1 MDAKYSFSPYAIAA
15 LAAAMLV
22 MPSACNDD
30 FGYQNTV
37 GQQIAFHPAASAGW
51 HEGMSVDESSPTT
64 HCTSVRA
71 LSGGD
76 AKLYLH
82 TVVADNPAVERTA
95 GSRGTTVGST
105 DAFKKRYATFSLS
118 GICYTGTYPTD
129 ESQNTWTTEFAHDLP
144 YSTANGEPAAG
155 GRQLYW
161 PANGKV
167 RFFAFAPTTADFK
180 GEGGSLT
187 MSRADHKGSPTITYT
202 VPAKVTEQVDLMTAR
217 TDENHA
223 TTPGSAIELTF
234 GHALTAVQ
242 VKCGTGMLAGKI
254 TEVRIDG
261 VYGTGTQVI
270 GSGEWTIPDD
280 ATKTSYTIS
289 KEIVLPSQNEKDSDK
304 PDKVHTPVD
313 TPIATDTDALTFLLL
328 PQKLDGASM
337 TIKFTDAATGTPRT
351 ITGPLTGEWEAGKI
365 VTYTVSPSSIHIS
378 AKITLDKKGRTD
390 PNATPDTI
398 PYSGVWYDAKYTASA
413 EITQGTDTKQLDI
426 DDSKISFWHSFDN
439 GTTWTEGGSDT
450 DGLLTI
456 SPQPAY
462 KTINTNTGFLPGFKT
477 ATGTVTDDDVQ
488 TETVTPFN
496 LGTEKGATANCYLV
510 DQAGYYCLPLVYG
523 NGGTPTGN
531 PKGLTKFVDY
541 QGNEITNTTISG
553 AGKDAVLMW
562 QDSPDLIDP
571 ASVGVRDVNGTLM
584 LVFRIRPQT
593 LAQGNAV
600 LALRDL
606 TTATKDIVWSW
617 HIWVTPHKDEFYT
630 DLCTVTSSVGNQTYS
645 FSRKY
650 NLGWCDSHEDN
661 KEREFI
667 LKAVFDMSEFGGGKE
682 TVVEI
687 PGIFVQKE
695 YKGSDAGDNTYYQ
708 WGRKDPMLGG
718 IYNKNTPTYAYLKKG
733 STNDTEEFTMENKQ
747 VFNQYV
753 VEENGKKYD
762 YSFRK
767 NPGDMVAESD
777 KFSAGATIPDA
788 IKNPYMFI
796 TNSREYGVGDDK
808 DNTVKKW
815 EGKSNRQHWHTLDGA
830 QDYVGTTKILF
841 NAWNYNATGVCTAY
855 NEAQSW
861 QAVSKTIYDP
871 CPPGFKVPPIGAF
884 SGITNQVNK
893 NNTTNLGTTIF
904 GKVEGFSDKAWSIT
918 LDGTTGTGTVYFP
931 ATGVRNYALRQN
943 EWQHVSLTG
952 GAVDYD
958 SFMRT
963 SWPAFK
969 MLTFVTSASEQKATK
984 TENNV
989 TVDDMNTIDKLLIF
1003 VIDNRY
1009 QNGSK
1014 VSDYKTVTN
1023 NSKVTYYVG
1032 SSNGYGLSVRPIKD

>member
-37 GQQIAFHPAASAGW
+37 GQQIAFHPTASAGW

-76 AKLYLH
+76 TKLYLH
-82 TVVADNPAVERTA
+82 TVVADNPAVKRTA

-105 DAFKKRYATFSLS
+105 DAFKARYATFSLS

-144 YSTANGEPAAG
+144 YSTANGQPAAG

-167 RFFAFAPTTADFK
+167 RFFAFAPTTDDFK

-187 MSRADHKGSPTITYT
+187 MSGADRKGSPTITYT
-202 VPAKVTEQVDLMTAR
+202 VPTEVTEQIDLMTAR
-217 TDENHA
+217 TDEAHA
-223 TTPGSAIELTF
+223 TTPGTAIELTF

-242 VKCGTGMLAGKI
+242 VKCGTGMPAGKI
-254 TEVRIDG
+254 SEVKIDG

-270 GSGEWTIPDD
+270 GSGQWTIP
-280 ATKTSYTIS
+280 ANAAKTSYTIS
-289 KEIVLPSQNEKDSDK
+289 KEIVLPSENEKDSDK
-304 PDKVHTPVD
+304 PDNVHTPSD

-351 ITGPLTGEWEAGKI
+351 ITGALTGEWKAGKI

-378 AKITLDKKGRTD
+378 AKIELNKKGRTET
-390 PNATPDTI
+390 NAVPDTI
-398 PYSGVWYDAKYTASA
+398 PYSGVWYDATYTATV
-413 EITQGTDTKQLDI
+413 EMTQEGTPTKTLTI
-426 DDSKISFWHSFDN
+426 DDSKISFRHSFDN
-439 GTTWTEGGSDT
+439 GTTWMPGSSDA

-462 KTINTNTGFLPGFKT
+462 TDINNFSTTTLGSET
-477 ATGTVTDDDVQ
+477 A
-488 TETVTPFN
+488 PYN
-496 LGTEKGATANCYLV
+496 LGTEKGETANCYLV

-523 NGGTPTGN
+523 NGGTPTG
-531 PKGLTKFVDY
+531 KADGLTKFVDY

-553 AGKDAVLMW
+553 TGKDAVLMW

-571 ASVGVRDVNGTLM
+571 ASVEVRDVDGTPM

-606 TTATKDIVWSW
+606 TSPNKDIVWSW
-617 HIWVTPHKDEFYT
+617 HIWVTPHKDKFYT
-630 DLCTVTSSVGNQTYS
+630 DLCTVTSSVGKQTYQ

-661 KEREFI
+661 PEREFI
-667 LKAVFDMSEFGGGKE
+667 LKAVFEMISAE
-682 TVVEI
+682 VVI
-687 PGIFVQKE
+687 PGTFVQKE

-718 IYNKNTPTYAYLKKG
+718 IYNKNTPTYTYTKG
-733 STNDTEEFTMENKQ
+733 TNNKTETTEFNMENKQ

-753 VEENGKKYD
+753 KEEDGKTYN

-796 TNSREYGVGDDK
+796 TNSREYGTSDNYG
-808 DNTVKKW
+808 NTVNKW
-815 EGKSNRQHWHTLDGA
+815 TGKSYRQHWHKLDKLEDF
-830 QDYVGTTKILF
+830 DYVGTTNILF
-841 NAWNYNATGVCTAY
+841 NAWNYDAQGVCATSGDD
-855 NEAQSW
+855 ESKRP
-861 QAVSKTIYDP
+861 VSKTIYDP
-871 CPPGFKVPPIGAF
+871 CPPGFKVPPIDAF
-884 SGITNQVNK
+884 SAITTFMSGNDSSA
-893 NNTTNLGTTIF
+893 LGTITY
-904 GKVEGFSDKAWSIT
+904 GKVEGFSDKAWWIT
-918 LDGTTGTGTVYFP
+918 LTEGGGTIYFP

-943 EWQHVSLTG
+943 EWKTVVG
-952 GAVDYD
+952 FANNDYD
-958 SFMRT
+958 GFMRI
-963 SWPAFK
+963 SWPAFRT
-969 MLTFVTSASEQKATK
+969 LTFITSASEQKSSK
-984 TENNV
+984 TQ
-989 TVDDMNTIDKLLIF
+989 DIDKLLIF
-1003 VIDNRY
+1003 IIDSRHGTSINTA
-1009 QNGSK
+1009 SPK
-1014 VSDYKTVTN
+1014 I
-1023 NSKVTYYVG
+1023 YYYAP

>member
-76 AKLYLH
+76 TKLYLH
-82 TVVADNPAVERTA
+82 TVVADNPAVERTV

-105 DAFKKRYATFSLS
+105 DAFKKRYETFSLS

-144 YSTANGEPAAG
+144 YRTANGEPAAG

-167 RFFAFAPTTADFK
+167 RFFAFAPMTDDFK

-187 MSRADHKGSPTITYT
+187 MSAADHKGSPTITYT
-202 VPAKVTEQVDLMTAR
+202 VPTKVTEQVDLMTAR
-217 TDENHA
+217 TDEMHA
-223 TTPGSAIELTF
+223 TTPGNAITLTF

-254 TEVRIDG
+254 TEVKIDG

-270 GSGEWTIPDD
+270 GSGKWTIPGD
-280 ATKTSYTIS
+280 AAKTSYTIS
-289 KEIVLPSQNEKDSDK
+289 KEIVLPSENEKDSAK
-304 PDKVHTPVD
+304 PDKVHTPAD

-378 AKITLDKKGRTD
+378 AKITLDKKGKTD
-390 PNATPDTI
+390 TNATPDTI

-413 EITQGTDTKQLDI
+413 EITQGTDTERLDI
-426 DDSKISFWHSFDN
+426 DESKISFWHSFDD
-439 GTTWTEGGSDT
+439 GKTWTKGGSDT

-462 KTINTNTGFLPGFKT
+462 TTINTNTGFVSGFMT

-496 LGTEKGATANCYLV
+496 LGKDETANCYLV

-523 NGGTPTGN
+523 NGGTPTGK
-531 PKGLTKFVDY
+531 PEGLTKFVDY

-553 AGKDAVLMW
+553 EGKDAVLMW

-571 ASVGVRDVNGTLM
+571 ASVGVRDVNGTSM

-600 LALRDL
+600 LALRD
-606 TTATKDIVWSW
+606 AAKDIVWSW

-630 DLCTVTSSVGNQTYS
+630 DLCTVTSSVGNKTYS

-661 KEREFI
+661 PEREFI
-667 LKAVFDMSEFGGGKE
+667 LKAVFDMIGEE
-682 TVVEI
+682 VVI
-687 PGIFVQKE
+687 PGTFVQKE

-718 IYNKNTPTYAYLKKG
+718 IYNKNTPTYTYTKG
-733 STNDTEEFTMENKQ
+733 TNNKSENTEFNMENKQ

-753 VEENGKKYD
+753 KVENGTTYN

-767 NPGDMVAESD
+767 NPGDMVAEGD
-777 KFSAGATIPDA
+777 EFSTGATIPDA
-788 IKNPYMFI
+788 IKNPYMFV
-796 TNSREYGVGDDK
+796 TNSREYGTGDNYG
-808 DNTVKKW
+808 NTVNKW
-815 EGKSNRQHWHTLDGA
+815 TGLSYRQHWHKLDGA

-841 NAWNYNATGVCTAY
+841 NAWNYNATGVCTGY
-855 NEAQSW
+855 DQEESW
-861 QAVSKTIYDP
+861 RSVSKTIYDP
-871 CPPGFKVPPIGAF
+871 CPPGFKVPPIDAF
-884 SGITNQVNK
+884 SAITPYTDSK
-893 NNTTNLGTTIF
+893 SSGTTLGTISY
-904 GKVEGFSDKAWSIT
+904 GKVEGFSGEAWSIT
-918 LDGTTGTGTVYFP
+918 LTEGGTIYFP
-931 ATGVRNYALRQN
+931 ATGVRNYALRQS
-943 EWQHVSLTG
+943 EWKTVVG
-952 GAVDYD
+952 FANNDYYG
-958 SFMRT
+958 FMRI
-963 SWPAFK
+963 SWPAFR
-969 MLTFVTSASEQKATK
+969 MLTFVTSASEQKSSK
-984 TENNV
+984 IQE
-989 TVDDMNTIDKLLIF
+989 IDKLLIF
-1003 VIDNRY
+1003 IIDPRY
-1009 QNGSK
+1009 GTDIN
-1014 VSDYKTVTN
+1014 TN
-1023 NSKVTYYVG
+1023 NPKIYYYAA
-1032 SSNGYGLSVRPIKD
+1032 SSNGYGLSVRPIKE

>member
-76 AKLYLH
+76 TKLYLH

-105 DAFKKRYATFSLS
+105 DAFKTRYTTFSLS

-144 YSTANGEPAAG
+144 YLTANGQPAAG
-155 GRQLYW
+155 GKQLYW

-167 RFFAFAPTTADFK
+167 RFFAFAPTTDDFK

-187 MSRADHKGSPTITYT
+187 MSDADHKGSPTITYT
-202 VPAKVTEQVDLMTAR
+202 VPTKVTEQVDLMTAR
-217 TDENHA
+217 ADEMHA
-223 TTPGSAIELTF
+223 TTPGNAIELTF

-254 TEVRIDG
+254 SEVKIDG

-270 GSGEWTIPDD
+270 GSGEWTID
-280 ATKTSYTIS
+280 AGAAKTSYTIS
-289 KEIVLPSQNEKDSDK
+289 KEITLPSENDNNSTK
-304 PDKVHTPVD
+304 PDKVHTPAD
-313 TPIATDTDALTFLLL
+313 TPIATDTDAQTFLLL

-378 AKITLDKKGRTD
+378 AKITLDKKGKTD
-390 PNATPDTI
+390 TNATPDTI

-413 EITQGTDTKQLDI
+413 EITQGTDTKRLDI
-426 DDSKISFWHSFDN
+426 KESEISFWHSFDN
-439 GTTWTEGGSDT
+439 GKTWTKGGSDT

-462 KTINTNTGFLPGFKT
+462 TEMNKIFS
-477 ATGTVTDDDVQ
+477 
-488 TETVTPFN
+488 TETAGSETSPFN
-496 LGTEKGATANCYLV
+496 LGKGATANCYLV

-523 NGGTPTGN
+523 NGGTPTGK
-531 PKGLTKFVDY
+531 PEGLTKFVDY
-541 QGNEITNTTISG
+541 KGNEITNTTISG
-553 AGKDAVLMW
+553 EGKDAVLMW

-571 ASVGVRDVNGTLM
+571 ASVGVRDVNGTSM

-600 LALRDL
+600 LALRD
-606 TTATKDIVWSW
+606 AAKDIVWSW
-617 HIWVTPHKDEFYT
+617 HIWVTPHKDKFYT
-630 DLCTVTSSVGNQTYS
+630 DLCTVTSSVGNKTYS

-661 KEREFI
+661 PEREFI
-667 LKAVFDMSEFGGGKE
+667 LKAVFDMIGEE
-682 TVVEI
+682 VVI
-687 PGIFVQKE
+687 PGTFVQKE

-718 IYNKNTPTYAYLKKG
+718 IYNKNTNNYTYYKKG
-733 STNDTEEFTMENKQ
+733 NTGATPDVTEFTMENKQ

-753 VEENGKKYD
+753 KVENGTTYN

-767 NPGDMVAESD
+767 NPGDMVALTDEAS
-777 KFSAGATIPDA
+777 KGVTIPYA
-788 IKNPYMFI
+788 IKHPYMFI
-796 TNSREYGVGDDK
+796 TNSRENGTGDNYG
-808 DNTVKKW
+808 NTVNKW
-815 EGKSNRQHWHTLDGA
+815 TGMSYRQHWHVIDETNKPN
-830 QDYVGTTKILF
+830 YVGTTNILF
-841 NAWNYNATGVCTAY
+841 NAWNYDATGVCNAT
-855 NEAQSW
+855 NTSPGNSQSW
-861 QAVSKTIYDP
+861 QSVSKTIYDP
-871 CPPGFKVPPIGAF
+871 CPPGFKVPPIDAF
-884 SGITNQVNK
+884 SAITTYTDNK
-893 NNTTNLGTTIF
+893 SRGTTLGTISY
-904 GKVEGFSDKAWSIT
+904 GKVDGFSDKAWSIT
-918 LDGTTGTGTVYFP
+918 LTEGGSGKIYFP
-931 ATGVRNYALRQN
+931 ATGVRNYALRQS
-943 EWQHVSLTG
+943 EWKTVAG
-952 GAVDYD
+952 FANNDYD
-958 SFMRT
+958 GFMRI
-963 SWPAFK
+963 SWPAFR
-969 MLTFVTSASEQKATK
+969 MLTFVTSASEQKASK
-984 TENNV
+984 TQE
-989 TVDDMNTIDKLLIF
+989 IDKLLIF
-1003 VIDNRY
+1003 IIDPRD
-1009 QNGSK
+1009 G
-1014 VSDYKTVTN
+1014 TN
-1023 NSKVTYYVG
+1023 INTDNPMIYYYAG
-1032 SSNGYGLSVRPIKD
+1032 SSNGYGLPVRPIKD

>member
-76 AKLYLH
+76 TKLYLH

-105 DAFKKRYATFSLS
+105 DAFKNRYATFSLS

-144 YSTANGEPAAG
+144 YRTANGEPAAG

-167 RFFAFAPTTADFK
+167 RFFAFAPTTDDFK

-187 MSRADHKGSPTITYT
+187 MSAADHKGSPTITYT
-202 VPAKVTEQVDLMTAR
+202 VPTKVTEQVDLMTAC
-217 TDENHA
+217 TEEKHA
-223 TTPGSAIELTF
+223 TTPGNAITLTF

-254 TEVRIDG
+254 TEVKIGG

-270 GSGEWTIPDD
+270 GSGEWTID
-280 ATKTSYTIS
+280 AGSKTSYTIS
-289 KEIVLPSQNEKDSDK
+289 KEITLPSENDNNSTK
-304 PDKVHTPVD
+304 PDKVHTPAD

-351 ITGPLTGEWEAGKI
+351 ITGPLTGNWEAGKI

-378 AKITLDKKGRTD
+378 AKITLNKKGRTET
-390 PNATPDTI
+390 NIVPDTI
-398 PYSGVWYDAKYTASA
+398 PYTGVWYDAKYKASA
-413 EITQGTDTKQLDI
+413 EITQGTDTKPLDI
-426 DDSKISFWHSFDN
+426 DESKISFWHSFDD
-439 GTTWTEGGSDT
+439 GKTWTEGGSDT

-462 KTINTNTGFLPGFKT
+462 TTINTNTGFVSGFKT

-488 TETVTPFN
+488 TERVTPFN

-531 PKGLTKFVDY
+531 ANGLTKFVDY

-553 AGKDAVLMW
+553 TGKDAVLMW

-571 ASVGVRDVNGTLM
+571 ASVAVRDVNGTSM

-600 LALRDL
+600 LALRD
-606 TTATKDIVWSW
+606 ASTKDIVWSW
-617 HIWVTPHKDEFYT
+617 HIWVTPHKTEFYT
-630 DLCTVTSSVGNQTYS
+630 YFCTVTSSVSNQTYS
-645 FSRKY
+645 FSQKY

-661 KEREFI
+661 PEREFI
-667 LKAVFDMSEFGGGKE
+667 LKAVFDMIGEE
-682 TVVEI
+682 VVI
-687 PGIFVQKE
+687 PGTFVQKE

-718 IYNKNTPTYAYLKKG
+718 IYNKNTNNYTYYKKG
-733 STNDTEEFTMENKQ
+733 NTGATPDVTEFTMENKQ

-753 VEENGKKYD
+753 KVENGTTYN

-767 NPGDMVAESD
+767 NPGDMVANGDE
-777 KFSAGATIPDA
+777 FSTGATIPDA

-796 TNSREYGVGDDK
+796 TNSRENNTGD
-808 DNTVKKW
+808 NFANNVNKW
-815 EGKSNRQHWHTLDGA
+815 TGLSYRQHWHKLDGA

-841 NAWNYNATGVCTAY
+841 NAWNYNATGVCTGY
-855 NEAQSW
+855 DDKQSS
-861 QAVSKTIYDP
+861 QSVSKTIYDP
-871 CPPGFKVPPIGAF
+871 CPPGFKVPPIDAF
-884 SGITNQVNK
+884 RGITDRVN
-893 NNTTNLGTTIF
+893 NSNTTTLGTTTF
-904 GKVEGFSDKAWSIT
+904 GKVSGFSDKAWSIT
-918 LDGTTGTGTVYFP
+918 LKETGSGTVYFP
-931 ATGVRNYALRQN
+931 ATGVRDYALRQN
-943 EWQHVSLTG
+943 EWKTVKPENYSG
-952 GAVDYD
+952 GAYDYET
-958 SFMRT
+958 FMKT
-963 SWPAFK
+963 TWPAFK
-969 MLTFVTSASEQKATK
+969 MLTFVTSASEQKAS
-984 TENNV
+984 
-989 TVDDMNTIDKLLIF
+989 NTNDVDKLLIF
-1003 VIDNRY
+1003 MIDNRFH
-1009 QNGSK
+1009 NGADA
-1014 VSDYKTVTN
+1014 DYTTVTD
-1023 NSKVTYYVG
+1023 SPKVTYYVP
-1032 SSNGYGLSVRPIKD
+1032 SSNGYGLSVRPIKE

>member
-76 AKLYLH
+76 TKLYLH

-144 YSTANGEPAAG
+144 YLTANGEPAAG
-155 GRQLYW
+155 GRLLYW

-167 RFFAFAPTTADFK
+167 RFFAFAPTTDDFK

-202 VPAKVTEQVDLMTAR
+202 VPTKVTEQVDLMTAC
-217 TDENHA
+217 TEEKHA
-223 TTPGSAIELTF
+223 TTPGNAIELTF

-242 VKCGTGMLAGKI
+242 VKCGSGMLAGKI
-254 TEVRIDG
+254 TEVKIDG

-270 GSGEWTIPDD
+270 GSGKWIIP
-280 ATKTSYTIS
+280 AGAAKTSYTIS
-289 KEIVLPSQNEKDSDK
+289 KGITLPSENVKDPAK
-304 PDKVHTPVD
+304 PDKVHTPAD

-378 AKITLDKKGRTD
+378 AKITLDKKGKTET
-390 PNATPDTI
+390 NTVPDTI

-413 EITQGTDTKQLDI
+413 EITQGTDTKPLNI
-426 DDSKISFWHSFDN
+426 DESKISFWHSFDN
-439 GTTWTEGGSDT
+439 GTTWTKGGSDT

-462 KTINTNTGFLPGFKT
+462 KTINTNTGFVSGFKT

-496 LGTEKGATANCYLV
+496 LGKDETANCYLV

-531 PKGLTKFVDY
+531 PEGLAKFVDY

-553 AGKDAVLMW
+553 EGKDAVLMW

-571 ASVGVRDVNGTLM
+571 ASVEVRNVDGTLM

-600 LALRDL
+600 LALRD
-606 TTATKDIVWSW
+606 ASTKDIVWSW
-617 HIWVTPHKDEFYT
+617 HIWVTPHKDKFYT
-630 DLCTVTSSVGNQTYS
+630 DLCTVTSSVGEQKYS

-661 KEREFI
+661 PEREFI
-667 LKAVFDMSEFGGGKE
+667 LKAVFDMIGEE
-682 TVVEI
+682 VVI
-687 PGIFVQKE
+687 PGTFVQKE

-718 IYNKNTPTYAYLKKG
+718 IYNKNTPEYAYLKKG
-733 STNDTEEFTMENKQ
+733 STKDTEEFTMENKQ

-767 NPGDMVAESD
+767 NPGDMVAPTDEA
-777 KFSAGATIPDA
+777 SAGVTIPYA
-788 IKNPYMFI
+788 IKHPYMFI
-796 TNSREYGVGDDK
+796 TNSREY
-808 DNTVKKW
+808 NTSGW
-815 EGKSNRQHWHTLDGA
+815 TEMSYRQHWHKVDGK

-841 NAWNYNATGVCTAY
+841 NAWNYSATGVCTA
-855 NEAQSW
+855 NTQKESW
-861 QAVSKTIYDP
+861 QSVSKTIYDP
-871 CPPGFKVPPIGAF
+871 CPPGFKVPPIDAF
-884 SGITNQVNK
+884 SAITTYTDNK
-893 NNTTNLGTTIF
+893 SSGTTLGTISY
-904 GKVEGFSDKAWSIT
+904 GKVDGFSDKAWSIT
-918 LDGTTGTGTVYFP
+918 LTEGGKIYFP

-943 EWQHVSLTG
+943 EWKTVMG
-952 GAVDYD
+952 FPKNDYD
-958 SFMRT
+958 GFMRI
-963 SWPAFK
+963 SWPAFR
-969 MLTFVTSASEQKATK
+969 MLTFVTSASEQKAP
-984 TENNV
+984 
-989 TVDDMNTIDKLLIF
+989 NTHEIDKLLIF
-1003 VIDNRY
+1003 IIDPRFTKTVDGTSIKVIDNV
-1009 QNGSK
+1009 NPK
-1014 VSDYKTVTN
+1014 I
-1023 NSKVTYYVG
+1023 YYYAG
-1032 SSNGYGLSVRPIKD
+1032 SSNGYGLPVRPIKD

>member
-37 GQQIAFHPAASAGW
+37 GQQIAFLPAASAGW

-64 HCTSVRA
+64 HCTSVRE

-76 AKLYLH
+76 TKLYLH

-95 GSRGTTVGST
+95 VSRGTTVGST
-105 DAFKKRYATFSLS
+105 DAFKKRYETFSLS

-144 YSTANGEPAAG
+144 YSTSTGQPATG
-155 GRQLYW
+155 GKQLYW

-167 RFFAFAPTTADFK
+167 RFFAFAPTTDDFK

-187 MSRADHKGSPTITYT
+187 MSATDHKGSPTITYT
-202 VPAKVTEQVDLMTAR
+202 VPTKVTEQVDLMTAR
-217 TDENHA
+217 TDEMHA
-223 TTPGSAIELTF
+223 TTPGNAITLTF

-254 TEVRIDG
+254 TEVKIDG

-270 GSGEWTIPDD
+270 GSGEWTIP
-280 ATKTSYTIS
+280 AGAAKTSYTIS
-289 KEIVLPSQNEKDSDK
+289 KEITLPSENVKDPAK
-304 PDKVHTPVD
+304 PDWVHTPEG

-328 PQKLDGASM
+328 PQTLDGASM
-337 TIKFTDAATGTPRT
+337 TIKFTDSTTGMART
-351 ITGPLTGEWEAGKI
+351 ITGPLTGAWEAGKI

-378 AKITLDKKGRTD
+378 AKITLNKKGRTE
-390 PNATPDTI
+390 PNAVPDTI
-398 PYSGVWYDAKYTASA
+398 PYSGVWYDAKYTASV
-413 EITQGTDTKQLDI
+413 EITQGTDTKPLDF
-426 DDSKISFWHSFDN
+426 DNSKISFQHSFDN
-439 GTTWTEGGSDT
+439 GTSWTKGSSDT

-462 KTINTNTGFLPGFKT
+462 TAINTNTGFVSGFKT

-523 NGGTPTGN
+523 NGGTPTGK
-531 PKGLTKFVDY
+531 PEGLTKFVDY

-571 ASVGVRDVNGTLM
+571 ASVAVRDVSGTSM

-600 LALRDL
+600 LALRD
-606 TTATKDIVWSW
+606 ASTKDIVWSW
-617 HIWVTPHKDEFYT
+617 HIWVTPHKTKFYT
-630 DLCTVTSSVGNQTYS
+630 DFCTVTSSVSNQKYS

-661 KEREFI
+661 PKREFI
-667 LKAVFDMSEFGGGKE
+667 LRAVFDMSEFGGGAE
-682 TVVEI
+682 TVAATF
-687 PGIFVQKE
+687 GTFVQKE

-718 IYNKNTPTYAYLKKG
+718 IYNTNTPLYTYYKKG
-733 STNDTEEFTMENKQ
+733 DDSNIDNVEFTMENKQ

-753 VEENGKKYD
+753 KVENGKTYN

-767 NPGDMVAESD
+767 NPGDMVAPGDE
-777 KFSAGATIPDA
+777 FSEGATISDA

-796 TNSREYGVGDDK
+796 TNSRENGTGDNSGNT
-808 DNTVKKW
+808 DNKW
-815 EGKSNRQHWHTLDGA
+815 TGMSYRQHWHKLDGA
-830 QDYVGTTKILF
+830 QGYVGTTKILF

-855 NEAQSW
+855 NQENSW
-861 QAVSKTIYDP
+861 NAVSKTIYDP
-871 CPPGFKVPPIGAF
+871 CPPGFKVPPIDAF
-884 SGITNQVNK
+884 RGITDQVN
-893 NNTTNLGTTIF
+893 NTNTTTLGTTTF
-904 GKVEGFSDKAWSIT
+904 GEVSGFSDKAWSIT
-918 LDGTTGTGTVYFP
+918 LKETGSGTVYFP

-943 EWQHVSLTG
+943 EWKTIEPKNYSG
-952 GAVDYD
+952 DAYDYET
-958 SFMRT
+958 FMKT
-963 SWPAFK
+963 TWPAFK
-969 MLTFVTSASEQKATK
+969 MLTFVTSASEQKATA
-984 TENNV
+984 TFEV
-989 TVDDMNTIDKLLIF
+989 DKLLIF
-1003 VIDNRY
+1003 MIDNRFK
-1009 QNGSK
+1009 NGASA
-1014 VSDYKTVTN
+1014 DYTTVTD
-1023 NSKVTYYVG
+1023 SPKVTYYVS
-1032 SSNGYGLSVRPIKD
+1032 SSNGYGLSVRPIKE

>member
-76 AKLYLH
+76 TKLYLH
-82 TVVADNPAVERTA
+82 TVVADNPAVERTV

-144 YSTANGEPAAG
+144 YLTANGQPAAG
-155 GRQLYW
+155 GKQLYW

-167 RFFAFAPTTADFK
+167 RFFAFAPTTDDFK

-187 MSRADHKGSPTITYT
+187 MSAADHKGSPTITYT
-202 VPAKVTEQVDLMTAR
+202 VPTKVTEQVDLMTAC
-217 TDENHA
+217 TEEKHA
-223 TTPGSAIELTF
+223 TTPGNAITLTF

-242 VKCGTGMLAGKI
+242 VKCGSGMLAGKI
-254 TEVRIDG
+254 SEVKIDG

-270 GSGEWTIPDD
+270 GSGKWTID
-280 ATKTSYTIS
+280 AGSKTSYTIS
-289 KEIVLPSQNEKDSDK
+289 KEITLPSENDNNSTK
-304 PDKVHTPVD
+304 PDKVHTPAD

-328 PQKLDGASM
+328 PQTLDGASM
-337 TIKFTDAATGTPRT
+337 TIKFTDAATGTERI
-351 ITGPLTGEWEAGKI
+351 ITGPLTGKWEAGKI

-378 AKITLDKKGRTD
+378 AKITLDKKGKTD
-390 PNATPDTI
+390 TNATPDTI
-398 PYSGVWYDAKYTASA
+398 PYSGVWYDATYTASA
-413 EITQGTDTKQLDI
+413 EITQGTDTKRLDI
-426 DDSKISFWHSFDN
+426 KESEISFWHSFDD
-439 GTTWTEGGSDT
+439 GKTWTEGGSDT

-462 KTINTNTGFLPGFKT
+462 TEMNKIFS
-477 ATGTVTDDDVQ
+477 
-488 TETVTPFN
+488 TETAGSETSPFN
-496 LGTEKGATANCYLV
+496 LGKDETANCYLV

-523 NGGTPTGN
+523 NGGTPTGK
-531 PKGLTKFVDY
+531 PEGLTKFVDY
-541 QGNEITNTTISG
+541 QGNQITNTTISG
-553 AGKDAVLMW
+553 EGKDAVLMW

-571 ASVGVRDVNGTLM
+571 ASVAVRDVNGTSM

-600 LALRDL
+600 LALRD
-606 TTATKDIVWSW
+606 ASTKDIVWSW
-617 HIWVTPHKDEFYT
+617 HIWVTPHKQDFYT
-630 DLCTVTSSVGNQTYS
+630 DYCKVTSSVGNQTYS

-661 KEREFI
+661 PEREFI
-667 LKAVFDMSEFGGGKE
+667 LKAVFDMIGEE
-682 TVVEI
+682 VVI
-687 PGIFVQKE
+687 PGTFVQKE

-718 IYNKNTPTYAYLKKG
+718 IYNKNTPEYAYLKKG
-733 STNDTEEFTMENKQ
+733 SNKDTEEFTMENKQ

-753 VEENGKKYD
+753 KVENGTTYN

-767 NPGDMVAESD
+767 NPGDMVAKDDE
-777 KFSAGATIPDA
+777 FSTGATIPDA
-788 IKNPYMFI
+788 IKHPYMFI
-796 TNSREYGVGDDK
+796 TNSREY
-808 DNTVKKW
+808 NTSGW
-815 EGKSNRQHWHTLDGA
+815 TEMSYRQHWHKVDGK

-841 NAWNYNATGVCTAY
+841 NAWNYSATGVCTA
-855 NEAQSW
+855 NTQKESW
-861 QAVSKTIYDP
+861 QSVSKTIYDP
-871 CPPGFKVPPIGAF
+871 CPPGFKVPPIDAF
-884 SGITNQVNK
+884 SAVTTYTDNK
-893 NNTTNLGTTIF
+893 SSGTTLGTISY
-904 GKVEGFSDKAWSIT
+904 GKVDGFSDKAWSIT
-918 LDGTTGTGTVYFP
+918 LTEGGKIYFP

-943 EWQHVSLTG
+943 EWKTVAG
-952 GAVDYD
+952 FANNDYD
-958 SFMRT
+958 GFMRI
-963 SWPAFK
+963 SWPAFR
-969 MLTFVTSASEQKATK
+969 MLTFVTSASEQKAP
-984 TENNV
+984 
-989 TVDDMNTIDKLLIF
+989 NTHEIDKLLIF
-1003 VIDNRY
+1003 IIDPRFTKTVDGTSIKVIDTD
-1009 QNGSK
+1009 K
-1014 VSDYKTVTN
+1014 PMI
-1023 NSKVTYYVG
+1023 YYYAG